1 MKKSSTLANSRG
13 FISLIG
19 LMVLVAV
26 IALGTSVYFYKK
38 SAHETDKAIFSD
50 NYIENASSTQGNGN
64 ATGTSDTSNPA
75 KLAQKCGLKILN
87 PAIGATVSFPL
98 QVKGIVDNRNYK
110 AIGCSWGLFEGQA
123 GAVEVF
129 ANINNAGWKSVSY
142 WASNSNGPSAGFVPL
157 MSEGNWMTSG
167 PVDVRASIMLDP
179 KAGKIPAGTP
189 MKLVIEEED
198 PSGKGSER
206 FEIPF
211 TYSGEN
217 METTI
222 LTIFK
227 PFMDS
232 PTDCGEVYPAVRII
246 PKTIAVADASMRI
259 LLEENV
265 PDIKAYY
272 NGVTIKN
279 GVAIVDFDKAA
290 LGRLNSAAC
299 MQASIKSPIEKTLKQ
314 FPTIKSVE
322 YSIDGKLFDQWDA

>member
-1 MKKSSTLANSRG
+1 MKKSTTHGNSRG

-38 SAHETDKAIFSD
+38 SAHETDKAIFAD
-50 NYIENASSTQGNGN
+50 NYIDNASSTQGNGGVS
-64 ATGTSDTSNPA
+64 GTPDAGGTA
-75 KLAQKCGLKILN
+75 KLAQKCGLKIMN

-142 WASNSNGPSAGFVPL
+142 WTSNSNGPSAGFVPL

-167 PVDVRASIMLDP
+167 PVDVSANIMLDP

-189 MKLVIEEED
+189 MKLIIKEED
-198 PSGKGSER
+198 PSGKGSETL
-206 FEIPF
+206 EIPF
-211 TYSGEN
+211 AYSGEN
-217 METTI
+217 MEVTTF
-222 LTIFK
+222 TIFK
-227 PFMDS
+227 PFLDNL
-232 PTDCGEVYPAVRII
+232 TDCGETYPVTRSV
-246 PKTIAVADASMRI
+246 PKTTAVANASMKV
-259 LLEENV
+259 LLDEALPELR
-265 PDIKAYY
+265 PYY

-290 LGRLNSAAC
+290 LSRLNSAAC
-299 MQASIKSPIEKTLKQ
+299 MQTMTKAPIEKTLKQ

-322 YSIDGKLFDQWDA
+322 YSIDGKVFDQWDA